1 MRKSHSLFVITAIF
15 MLIAVFFIAMP
26 FIFLGLPLPF
36 FSIDNEDVNE
46 HEAVIEIF
54 DSTNESIFN
63 KMYELSPEE
72 HISQPKPLWLLLQ
85 LSFPPGDKENY
96 KVKVT
101 LDNNITE
108 TRLIEFELWN
118 TVDVKLYNHEA
129 EMPIAIGVI
138 TV

>member
-1 MRKSHSLFVITAIF
+1 MRKSHALFVITAIF
-15 MLIAVFFIAMP
+15 MLIAVF
-26 FIFLGLPLPF
+26 LLPCPLFFRVAPSF